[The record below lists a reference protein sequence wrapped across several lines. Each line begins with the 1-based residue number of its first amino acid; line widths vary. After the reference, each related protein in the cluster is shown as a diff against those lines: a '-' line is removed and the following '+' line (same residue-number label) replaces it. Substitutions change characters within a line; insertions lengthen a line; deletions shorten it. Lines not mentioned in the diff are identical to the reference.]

1 MFPFNVRVYG
11 ILIHEGRVL
20 LCRESHRGRKLV
32 KFPGGGLEFG
42 EGPVDALVREFRE
55 ELKLPVTVTE
65 HLYTT
70 HFFQRSAFDPRHQI
84 ISIYYL
90 VRFRDEAPEWAERD
104 SYEWDG
110 RVFIWHDT
118 RTLSADDLTLPIDK
132 YVVPLIPGR

>member
-11 ILIHEGRVL
+11 ILIHAGRVL
-20 LCRESHRGRKLV
+20 LCRESHRGRELV

-42 EGPVDALVREFRE
+42 EGPVDAVVREFRE
-55 ELKLPVTVTE
+55 ELELPVKVTE

-90 VRFRDEAPEWAERD
+90 IRFRDEVPEWAERG

-118 RTLSADDLTLPIDK
+118 RDLSADDLTLPIDK
-132 YVVPLIPGR
+132 YVVSLIPGR